1 MPTWLDAE
9 QVTAILG
16 DSIGDDLDQGALQ
29 ECCNASRS
37 FVEERRGDLWVSD
50 GEDPPTLTY
59 TPTVSVVHGA
69 AMYAYRL
76 YHRRKSPLG
85 ILGTT
90 DVGPAGILRE
100 DPDIA
105 RLLGIGRGRRW
116 GFGGARRLDSEAAV

>member
-1 MPTWLDAE
+1 MPTWLDAG
-9 QVTAILG
+9 QVTEILG
-16 DSIGDDLDQGALQ
+16 GSLSGDLDAGALQ
-29 ECCNASRS
+29 EACDAARS
-37 FVEERRGDLWVSD
+37 FVEEKRADLWVSD
-50 GEDPPTLTY
+50 GADPPALTY
-59 TPTVSVVHGA
+59 TPTAAVVHGA

-105 RLLGIGRGRRW
+105 RLLGIGRSRRFR
-116 GFGGARRLDSEAAV
+116 FGGARPLTSEASA

>member
-1 MPTWLDAE
+1 MTWLDAPQATE
-9 QVTAILG
+9 ILG
-16 DSIGDDLDQGALQ
+16 DLAGDLDQGVLQ
-29 ECCNASRS
+29 TCCNATRS
-37 FVEERRGDLWVSD
+37 FVEERRADLWVS
-50 GEDPPTLTY
+50 GAGDPPALTY
-59 TPTVSVVHGA
+59 VPTASVVHGA

-105 RLLGIGRGRRW
+105 RLLGIGRSRRF
-116 GFGGARRLDSEAAV
+116 GFGGARRLDTEAV

>member
-9 QVTAILG
+9 QVTGILG
-16 DSIGDDLDQGALQ
+16 GSLGDDLDAGALQ
-29 ECCNASRS
+29 LCCDAARS
-37 FVEERRGDLWVSD
+37 FVEENRADLWVSD
-50 GEDPPTLTY
+50 GAEPPVSTY
-59 TPTVSVVHGA
+59 TPTAAVIHGA

-90 DVGPAGILRE
+90 DVGPAGILRD

-105 RLLGIGRGRRW
+105 RLLGIGRSRKFR
-116 GFGGARRLDSEAAV
+116 FGGARPLTSEVTA

>member
-1 MPTWLDAE
+1 MPSWLDADK
-9 QVTAILG
+9 VTAILG
-16 DSIGDDLDQGALQ
+16 DSLADDLDLAALQ
-29 ECCNASRS
+29 ECCDATRS

-50 GEDPPTLTY
+50 GADPPTLTY
-59 TPTVSVVHGA
+59 TPTGAVVHGA

-105 RLLGIGRGRRW
+105 RLLGIGRGRRF
-116 GFGGARRLDSEAAV
+116 GFGGARPLDTTPVV